1 MESWEGPTTV
11 LLRNPI
17 TQMIFFNQGM
27 LLLGSNHFLISI
39 SILCRIH
46 SCQNVP
52 PWFWCSPNNKNNDH
66 SPCWTLPVHIR
77 WSSIVHFLLFL
88 VVLNPFQS
96 SLVFGSTSSG
106 LAVLAIFFC
115 SYVRRFQ
122 FLIPA
127 IILGIWSWPRH
138 FSEDTSQDLF
148 PCIRLPRITC
158 LSQLQPFSIWTT
170 HRTTTEP
177 WSRTAENPSV
187 SEFLVWNFFNLKVY
201 SDFV

>member
-1 MESWEGPTTV
+1 MVFSQESRKLSTFNIHTQGSPLCQQHFYSLQNT
-11 LLRNPI
+11 LLPERA
-17 TQMIFFNQGM
+17 MHLDFGV
-27 LLLGSNHFLISI
+27 H
-39 SILCRIH
+39 
-46 SCQNVP
+46 
-52 PWFWCSPNNKNNDH
+52 SPNNKNNDY

-96 SLVFGSTSSG
+96 SLVFASTSSG

-122 FLIPA
+122 FLIQA
-127 IILGIWSWPRH
+127 IILGIWSWPSY
-138 FSEDTSQDLF
+138 FSEDTSQDLY
-148 PCIRLPRITC
+148 PCIRVPRVTWR

-187 SEFLVWNFFNLKVY
+187 SKFLVSNFFNLKVY